1 MSSRLL
7 SLFAALAF
15 GSAALTG
22 CGSDDTSAKEGG
34 TAPSAS
40 ASASESAAA
49 APLTFEN
56 AWVKAAEKGMTAAFG
71 TLVNTTGAEV
81 TVVSAA
87 TPVSPMVELHEI
99 AGTGG
104 QTEMKEKDGGFVI
117 PAGGELELKPGGYHI
132 MLMGLRQKLEPG
144 GEVAFTLNLKDG
156 TKAEVTAVVKSFQ
169 GGNETYAPGH

>member
-1 MSSRLL
+1 MSSRLIP
-7 SLFAALAF
+7 LFAALAF

-22 CGSDDTSAKEGG
+22 CGSDGTSTEKAAA
-34 TAPSAS
+34 APSAS
-40 ASASESAAA
+40 ATSAA

-71 TLVNTTGAEV
+71 TLVNTTGADV

-87 TPVSPMVELHEI
+87 TPASPMVELHEV

-104 QTEMKEKDGGFVI
+104 QARMKEKDGGFVV

-132 MLMGLRQKLEPG
+132 MLMGLKQKLEPG
-144 GEVAFTLNLKDG
+144 GEVTLTLTLKDG
-156 TKAEVTAVVKSFQ
+156 TKTDVTAVVKSFQ

>member
-1 MSSRLL
+1 MSSRLA
-7 SLFAALAF
+7 SLFVALAF

-22 CGSDDTSAKEGG
+22 CGSDDTSAKEGSA
-34 TAPSAS
+34 APSAS
-40 ASASESAAA
+40 ASASESGAT
-49 APLTFEN
+49 APLVFEN
-56 AWVKAAEKGMTAAFG
+56 AWVKAAEKGMSAAFG

-87 TPVSPMVELHEI
+87 TPVSPMVELHEV

-104 QTEMKEKDGGFVI
+104 QTRMKEKDGGFVI
-117 PAGGELELKPGGYHI
+117 PAGGELELKPGGHHI
-132 MLMGLRQKLEPG
+132 MLMGLEQKLEPG

-156 TKAEVTAVVKSFQ
+156 TKADVTAVVKSFQ